1 MSTPEIYV
9 KELINRA
16 KNAHKIISKYSQEK
30 VDEICQKVA
39 LGCID
44 KSFRE
49 QAAQLLYDESGYG
62 KVADKSI
69 KIKNKVLG
77 VYAGMKDEKSVG
89 IIKEDKEKGLVTY
102 AKPMGVIAAIIPV
115 TNGESTP
122 IVKILWAI
130 KSRNAIIISPHH
142 NGVKTA
148 KFIVDYIINILKL
161 YNAPKDWIQVIDEDN
176 ISRDTTRELMKQSD
190 FIVATGGGNLVKAA
204 YSSGTPAI
212 GVGAGNATVYI
223 DESAD
228 LSLVAQNLRLSKSFD
243 NSTSC
248 SSESN
253 LLVHKLV
260 YDKFIDQCKKQGA
273 YIVKDNS
280 VEKRKLVETIWTKDN
295 TINKNVVAKSPN
307 IIGKLAGIDIPTNVD
322 YIIIEEL
329 NDSVSVVFGE
339 KICPVVTILKIESF
353 EIALEKIKSIL
364 EYQGMG
370 HSCGIYSD
378 NVNHIEKL
386 AEEINVSRIMVG
398 QPMSMAN
405 AGAYFNGMPCTNSL
419 GCGTWGGNSSSQNIV
434 WKDLLNTTTVSV
446 KIDNK
451 KNYTVE
457 ELFPKDSRYIK
468 G

>member
-1 MSTPEIYV
+1 MSTSEIYV
-9 KELINRA
+9 KELVNRA
-16 KNAHKIISKYSQEK
+16 KNAHKIIGKYSQEK
-30 VDEICQKVA
+30 VDEICQRVA

-77 VYAGMKDEKSVG
+77 VYAEMKEEKSVG

-102 AKPMGVIAAIIPV
+102 AKPMGVVAAIIPV

-122 IVKILWAI
+122 IVKTLWAI

-148 KFIVDYIINILKL
+148 KFIVDYIRNILKL
-161 YNAPKDWIQVIDEDN
+161 YNAPTDWVQVIDKDN

-253 LLVHKLV
+253 LLVNKFV
-260 YDKFIDQCKKQGA
+260 YNKFIEQCKKQGA
-273 YIVKDNS
+273 YIVKANS
-280 VEKRKLVETIWTKDN
+280 VEKRKLVETIWNEDN
-295 TINKNVVAKSPN
+295 TINKKVVAKSPN
-307 IIGKLAGIDIPTNVD
+307 VIGKLAGIDIPTNVD

-329 NDSVSVVFGE
+329 TPNISAVFGE
-339 KICPVVTILKIESF
+339 KIFPVVTILKVESF
-353 EIALEKIKSIL
+353 EIALEQIKSIL

-370 HSCGIYSD
+370 HSCGIYLD

-457 ELFPKDSRYIK
+457 ELFPKELLK
-468 G
+468 

>member
-148 KFIVDYIINILKL
+148 
-161 YNAPKDWIQVIDEDN
+161 
-176 ISRDTTRELMKQSD
+176 
-190 FIVATGGGNLVKAA
+190 
-204 YSSGTPAI
+204 
-212 GVGAGNATVYI
+212 
-223 DESAD
+223 
-228 LSLVAQNLRLSKSFD
+228 
-243 NSTSC
+243 
-248 SSESN
+248 
-253 LLVHKLV
+253 
-260 YDKFIDQCKKQGA
+260 
-273 YIVKDNS
+273 
-280 VEKRKLVETIWTKDN
+280 
-295 TINKNVVAKSPN
+295 
-307 IIGKLAGIDIPTNVD
+307 
-322 YIIIEEL
+322 
-329 NDSVSVVFGE
+329 
-339 KICPVVTILKIESF
+339 
-353 EIALEKIKSIL
+353 
-364 EYQGMG
+364 
-370 HSCGIYSD
+370 
-378 NVNHIEKL
+378 
-386 AEEINVSRIMVG
+386 
-398 QPMSMAN
+398 
-405 AGAYFNGMPCTNSL
+405 
-419 GCGTWGGNSSSQNIV
+419 
-434 WKDLLNTTTVSV
+434 
-446 KIDNK
+446 
-451 KNYTVE
+451 
-457 ELFPKDSRYIK
+457 
-468 G
+468 